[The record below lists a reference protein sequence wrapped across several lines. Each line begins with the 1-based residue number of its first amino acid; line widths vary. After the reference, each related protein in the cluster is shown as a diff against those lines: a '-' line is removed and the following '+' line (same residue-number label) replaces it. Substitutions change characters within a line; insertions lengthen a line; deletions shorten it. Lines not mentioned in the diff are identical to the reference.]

1 MKKLAASLSVII
13 LLASCADGGKKV
25 FVISEGTANINTDDR
40 TINVA
45 GSGHE
50 EKEVMFHES
59 GKMDLK
65 LSTQRGNATVTLTDN
80 GVYILN
86 AKKDTIVGSF
96 VNYTAPKTQG
106 KRITEAEMK
115 ANVDSLQ
122 RILAGDVS
130 YGKTYFVAPG
140 QAVKITDNQDATII
154 TPFHQM
160 TSIAA
165 EKGKTPEVYRFYMIS
180 EVRTTLQKLKDLM
193 GEGDTPVND
202 KK

>member
-1 MKKLAASLSVII
+1 MKKLTACLSIII
-13 LLASCADGGKKV
+13 LLASCSDGGKKV
-25 FVISEGTANINTDDR
+25 FIITEGTANINTDER
-40 TINVA
+40 TVTVA

-65 LSTQRGNATVTLTDN
+65 LTSQRGNATVTLTDN

-86 AKKDTIVGSF
+86 AKKDTIVGSY

-106 KRITEAEMK
+106 KRITDEEMK

-122 RILAGDVS
+122 QIIAGNVT
-130 YGKTYFVAPG
+130 YGKTYFILPN

-180 EVRTTLQKLKDLM
+180 EVRTTLQKLKNLM
-193 GEGDTPVND
+193 GEGDQPVND
-202 KK
+202 QK

>member
-1 MKKLAASLSVII
+1 MKQLAACLSLLV
-13 LLASCADGGKKV
+13 LLASCAGGGKKV

-40 TINVA
+40 TIAIA

-50 EKEVMFHES
+50 EKEVMFYES
-59 GKMDLK
+59 GKLDLK
-65 LSTQRGNATVTLTDN
+65 LNSPRGNATVTLTDN
-80 GVYILN
+80 GIYILN
-86 AKKDTIVGSF
+86 GKKDTIVGSF

-106 KRITEAEMK
+106 KRITEAEMN

-122 RILAGDVS
+122 QILAGNVK
-130 YGKTYFVAPG
+130 YGKTYFILTN
-140 QAVKITDNQDATII
+140 QAARITENQDATII

-180 EVRTTLQKLKDLM
+180 EVRTTLQKLQNLM
-193 GEGDTPVND
+193 GEGDKPVKD

>member
-1 MKKLAASLSVII
+1 MKQLAACLSLIV
-13 LLASCADGGKKV
+13 LLASCADETKKV
-25 FVISEGTANINTDDR
+25 FVISEGTANINTDER

-50 EKEVMFHES
+50 EKEVLFHES

-65 LSTQRGNATVTLTDN
+65 LNTPRGNTTVPFTGN
-80 GVYILN
+80 GIFILN
-86 AKKDTIVGSF
+86 AKRDTIVGSY

-106 KRITEAEMK
+106 KRITEAEMV

-122 RILAGDVS
+122 RILAGNVT
-130 YGKTYFVAPG
+130 YGKTYFILPG
-140 QAVKITDNQDATII
+140 QAARITENQDATVI

-160 TSIAA
+160 SSIAV

-180 EVRTTLQKLKDLM
+180 EVRATLEKLKTLM
-193 GEGDTPVND
+193 GEGDKPVND
-202 KK
+202 QK